1 MKKIFYERLI
11 KMERIAYSI
20 LIIVA
25 IAWIIAWMVGMFQNM
40 WIGIIGLAMLVGLG
54 LLFIKVLHDRMKSS
68 KEDRYSREVEK

>member
-1 MKKIFYERLI
+1 
-11 KMERIAYSI
+11 MERIAYSI